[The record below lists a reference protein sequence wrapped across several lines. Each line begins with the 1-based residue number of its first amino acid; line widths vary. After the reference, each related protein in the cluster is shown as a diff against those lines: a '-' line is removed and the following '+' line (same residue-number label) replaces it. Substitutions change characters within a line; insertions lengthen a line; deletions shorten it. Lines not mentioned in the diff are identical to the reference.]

1 MTSFKMDESG
11 VGSFMIWSLV
21 TAILMGVAAFS
32 YKAYLRRRNGEVSP
46 S

>member
-1 MTSFKMDESG
+1 MYSFEMDESG

-21 TAILMGVAAFS
+21 TAILMGIAAFS
-32 YKAYLRRRNGEVSP
+32 YKAYLRRRNDEGSP